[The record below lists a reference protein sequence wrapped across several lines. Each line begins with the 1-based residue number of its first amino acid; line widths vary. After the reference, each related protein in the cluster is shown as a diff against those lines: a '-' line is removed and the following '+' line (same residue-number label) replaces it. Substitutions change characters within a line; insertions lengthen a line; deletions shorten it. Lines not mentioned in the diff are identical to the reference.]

1 MNAQFNKTVEQLFNN
16 FEPVLREFL
25 QQMPAHSFYSEAS
38 ELHISLNDMGEI
50 QYMGDEYF
58 GLPTDFAYFGLYTD
72 LWPHIQC
79 QIIAD
84 VMKKLAYG

>member
-16 FEPVLREFL
+16 FEPVLKEFL

-50 QYMGDEYF
+50 QYMG
-58 GLPTDFAYFGLYTD
+58 GGYFGLYTE

-84 VMKKLAYG
+84 VMKNLAYG